1 MDKFLIDSL
10 GNLKDYRI
18 TEDLEYS
25 YLLDRASEK
34 LDISERLAYTAAF
47 AISVYSATAKR
58 TTKPFNPLLGETFEF
73 VRRADLG
80 WRSLTEQ
87 GIYHELEQS
96 KDSVGELKKSLDNK
110 VALLKQ
116 LITAKSSLSPL
127 NLSVGG
133 GVSNDLNMSG
143 NSSDR
148 NFIPLN
154 GPEGEDAGGD
164 QVERSMVPSLW
175 SEIEAS
181 EPVDELVNLER
192 KASMPAPRQR
202 MRSRTAGRQS
212 ARLTG
217 VSATNPLYNTT
228 SSIQITEKIKERNST
243 YFAEFEPY
251 FASNSNKM
259 VTPTDKISKQ
269 IVETNKLIKNNKR
282 LLSGATGELRNTLLA
297 EADRLSDQKIRLIRI
312 HRQLI
317 NKNGIGINQLNEEVV
332 SKLRKMPKRGSS
344 FYLTETKNSSDS
356 SSNGNGHK
364 TGKNSTNQNIEFSGW
379 LYKWTNYVKGYRK
392 RWFLIDSVGNLKYYR
407 NSSDVNGPS
416 RGSIKMEE
424 ASVRSDQHDG
434 LNMIITVPFS
444 QNLHLRAINDLD
456 RSKWL
461 KALENAK
468 HFAIKRVFSLEDDE
482 NETEKLLTN
491 EVEGF
496 LHFVVGH
503 LNAADAK
510 KCVARANS
518 VKILRD
524 GTLKLTDQLLSKYK
538 KECES
543 LCRLAHS
550 QNEKHQEL
558 QRQYE
563 ILARQHQ
570 QLEGEALRLSAR
582 VADESSKNTGGS
594 LSYMTALGGPT
605 PPLLKN
611 EAEEEED
618 QFQDAT
624 DTLPEEGKNNKFDF
638 FEENFEG
645 GDKGSEGNGGG
656 GGGGGGWSEKS
667 SSFCFDE
674 EEIEMVNKVGNV
686 VANNSSIITKNKL
699 NEVVGNSSLKSQNNN
714 LDLSK
719 CKIIL
724 PVNFNEPLSML
735 QRITEDLEYSYL
747 LDRASE
753 KLDISERLAYTA
765 AFAIS
770 VYSAT
775 AKRTTKPFNPLL
787 GETFEFDRRA
797 DLGWRSITEQVSHHP
812 PAAAMHTEGVN
823 WELSQEFMVASRF
836 RGKYMSVIPT
846 GYTQIKFKDGKANFI
861 FQKVTTT
868 VHNIIVG
875 RLWIDN
881 HGTMVREF
889 KDKSKLLII
898 GIEKF
903 YLIIKVVLK

>member
-1 MDKFLIDSL
+1 
-10 GNLKDYRI
+10 
-18 TEDLEYS
+18 
-25 YLLDRASEK
+25 
-34 LDISERLAYTAAF
+34 
-47 AISVYSATAKR
+47 
-58 TTKPFNPLLGETFEF
+58 
-73 VRRADLG
+73 
-80 WRSLTEQ
+80 
-87 GIYHELEQS
+87 
-96 KDSVGELKKSLDNK
+96 
-110 VALLKQ
+110 
-116 LITAKSSLSPL
+116 
-127 NLSVGG
+127 
-133 GVSNDLNMSG
+133 
-143 NSSDR
+143 
-148 NFIPLN
+148 
-154 GPEGEDAGGD
+154 
-164 QVERSMVPSLW
+164 
-175 SEIEAS
+175 
-181 EPVDELVNLER
+181 
-192 KASMPAPRQR
+192 
-202 MRSRTAGRQS
+202 
-212 ARLTG
+212 
-217 VSATNPLYNTT
+217 
-228 SSIQITEKIKERNST
+228 
-243 YFAEFEPY
+243 
-251 FASNSNKM
+251 
-259 VTPTDKISKQ
+259 
-269 IVETNKLIKNNKR
+269 
-282 LLSGATGELRNTLLA
+282 
-297 EADRLSDQKIRLIRI
+297 
-312 HRQLI
+312 
-317 NKNGIGINQLNEEVV
+317 
-332 SKLRKMPKRGSS
+332 MPKRGSS

-356 SSNGNGHK
+356 SSNGNGH
-364 TGKNSTNQNIEFSGW
+364 NSTSKNQNIEFSGW

-392 RWFLIDSVGNLKYYR
+392 RWFLIDSMGNLKYYR
-407 NSSDVNGPS
+407 FFCLKFFYKFFKRNSNDVNGPS

-444 QNLHLRAINDLD
+444 PNLHLRAINDLD

-468 HFAIKRVFSLEDDE
+468 HFAIKRVSSLEDDE
-482 NETEKLLTN
+482 NETEKFLSKTLELKEYPLGDFEGMNKELN
-491 EVEGF
+491 ELAAKFSNELEGF
-496 LHFVVGH
+496 LHFAVGH

-510 KCVARANS
+510 KCVAKANS

-524 GTLKLTDQLLSKYK
+524 GTLKLTDQLLTKYK

-611 EAEEEED
+611 QTEEEEED

-624 DTLPEEGKNNKFDF
+624 DTLPEEEKNKFDF

-645 GDKGSEGNGGG
+645 GGSEGNG

-674 EEIEMVNKVGNV
+674 EEIEMVNKGGNV
-686 VANNSSIITKNKL
+686 AVVNNSTKNKL

-724 PVNFNEPLSML
+724 PDQQNLTTYQENTQPIVVSNLPIPKRRSKIPPKPESYGLNLWSIMKNCIGKELTRIPLPAILVNFNEPLSML

-797 DLGWRSITEQVSHHP
+797 DLGWRSLTEQVSHHP

-875 RLWIDN
+875 KLWIDN
-881 HGTMVREF
+881 HGTMNIVNHVSGERANIKFHSYRIILDKKGNARFYIFGYWDSYLNIALINNQKNQQGKVLIETGEPKRIWTVKEPLGDSSMF
-889 KDKSKLLII
+889 NFTKLAIEMNEPDDQVAPTDSRFRPDQRLMENGDWDGANDRKNELEDKQRKARRKAEAEAERAIANNQQPPEYQACWFQKVQDTNTGSVIHTIRGNEYWECKEKKDWSRCPNI
-898 GIEKF
+898 
-903 YLIIKVVLK
+903 Y

>member
-1 MDKFLIDSL
+1 
-10 GNLKDYRI
+10 
-18 TEDLEYS
+18 
-25 YLLDRASEK
+25 
-34 LDISERLAYTAAF
+34 
-47 AISVYSATAKR
+47 
-58 TTKPFNPLLGETFEF
+58 
-73 VRRADLG
+73 
-80 WRSLTEQ
+80 
-87 GIYHELEQS
+87 
-96 KDSVGELKKSLDNK
+96 
-110 VALLKQ
+110 
-116 LITAKSSLSPL
+116 
-127 NLSVGG
+127 
-133 GVSNDLNMSG
+133 
-143 NSSDR
+143 
-148 NFIPLN
+148 
-154 GPEGEDAGGD
+154 
-164 QVERSMVPSLW
+164 
-175 SEIEAS
+175 
-181 EPVDELVNLER
+181 
-192 KASMPAPRQR
+192 
-202 MRSRTAGRQS
+202 
-212 ARLTG
+212 
-217 VSATNPLYNTT
+217 
-228 SSIQITEKIKERNST
+228 
-243 YFAEFEPY
+243 
-251 FASNSNKM
+251 
-259 VTPTDKISKQ
+259 
-269 IVETNKLIKNNKR
+269 
-282 LLSGATGELRNTLLA
+282 
-297 EADRLSDQKIRLIRI
+297 
-312 HRQLI
+312 
-317 NKNGIGINQLNEEVV
+317 
-332 SKLRKMPKRGSS
+332 MPKRGSS

-356 SSNGNGHK
+356 SSNGNGLK
-364 TGKNSTNQNIEFSGW
+364 SGKNSTNKIKNVEFSGW

-392 RWFLIDSVGNLKYYR
+392 RWFLIDSMGNLKYY
-407 NSSDVNGPS
+407 SDVNGPS

-434 LNMIITVPFS
+434 LNMVITVPFS
-444 QNLHLRAINDLD
+444 PNLHLRAINDLD

-468 HFAIKRVFSLEDDE
+468 HFAIKRVSSLEDDE
-482 NETEKLLTN
+482 NETEKLLSKTLELN
-491 EVEGF
+491 EYPLGDFEGMNKELNELAAKFSNELEGF
-496 LHFVVGH
+496 LHFAVGH

-510 KCVARANS
+510 TCVAKANS

-524 GTLKLTDQLLSKYK
+524 GTLKLTDQLLTKYK

-611 EAEEEED
+611 QTEEEDED

-624 DTLPEEGKNNKFDF
+624 DTLPEEKNKFDF
-638 FEENFEG
+638 FEENSERG
-645 GDKGSEGNGGG
+645 GSEGNGG

-674 EEIEMVNKVGNV
+674 EEIEMVNKGGNV
-686 VANNSSIITKNKL
+686 VANNSSITKNKL

-724 PVNFNEPLSML
+724 PDQQNSTIYQENTQPLIVSNLPILKRRSKIPPKPESYGLNLWSIMKNCIGKELTRIPLPASFFPLKFCSRVNFNEPLSML

-797 DLGWRSITEQVSHHP
+797 DLGWRSLTEQVSHHP

-875 RLWIDN
+875 KLWIDN
-881 HGTMVREF
+881 HGTMLSFNFGLILLRAIHRNHCHSIEVFHSNDIVNHVSGERANIKFHSYSYFSSDQPRKVEGIILDKKGNARF
-889 KDKSKLLII
+889 YIFGYWDSYLNIALINNQKNQQGKVLIETGEPKRIWTVKEPLRPKIQYFPKRAVFSLSVPKLVLYQQPPEYQACWFQKVQDTNTGSVIHTIRGNEYWVCKEKKDWSRCPNI
-898 GIEKF
+898 
-903 YLIIKVVLK
+903 Y

>member
-1 MDKFLIDSL
+1 MLNFL
-10 GNLKDYRI
+10 
-18 TEDLEYS
+18 
-25 YLLDRASEK
+25 
-34 LDISERLAYTAAF
+34 
-47 AISVYSATAKR
+47 
-58 TTKPFNPLLGETFEF
+58 
-73 VRRADLG
+73 
-80 WRSLTEQ
+80 
-87 GIYHELEQS
+87 
-96 KDSVGELKKSLDNK
+96 VGC
-110 VALLKQ
+110 
-116 LITAKSSLSPL
+116 I
-127 NLSVGG
+127 
-133 GVSNDLNMSG
+133 
-143 NSSDR
+143 
-148 NFIPLN
+148 N
-154 GPEGEDAGGD
+154 G
-164 QVERSMVPSLW
+164 
-175 SEIEAS
+175 
-181 EPVDELVNLER
+181 
-192 KASMPAPRQR
+192 
-202 MRSRTAGRQS
+202 
-212 ARLTG
+212 
-217 VSATNPLYNTT
+217 
-228 SSIQITEKIKERNST
+228 QIT
-243 YFAEFEPY
+243 
-251 FASNSNKM
+251 
-259 VTPTDKISKQ
+259 
-269 IVETNKLIKNNKR
+269 
-282 LLSGATGELRNTLLA
+282 
-297 EADRLSDQKIRLIRI
+297 
-312 HRQLI
+312 
-317 NKNGIGINQLNEEVV
+317 
-332 SKLRKMPKRGSS
+332 
-344 FYLTETKNSSDS
+344 
-356 SSNGNGHK
+356 
-364 TGKNSTNQNIEFSGW
+364 
-379 LYKWTNYVKGYRK
+379 
-392 RWFLIDSVGNLKYYR
+392 
-407 NSSDVNGPS
+407 DVNGPS

-424 ASVRSDQHDG
+424 ASV
-434 LNMIITVPFS
+434 ITVPFS
-444 QNLHLRAINDLD
+444 PNLHLRAINDLD

-468 HFAIKRVFSLEDDE
+468 HFAIKRVSSLEDDE
-482 NETEKLLTN
+482 NETEKLLSKTLELKEYPLGDFEGMNKELN
-491 EVEGF
+491 ELAAKFSNELEGF
-496 LHFVVGH
+496 LHFAVGH

-510 KCVARANS
+510 TCVAKANS

-524 GTLKLTDQLLSKYK
+524 GTLKLTDQLLTKYK

-582 VADESSKNTGGS
+582 VADEST
-594 LSYMTALGGPT
+594 YMTALGGPT

-611 EAEEEED
+611 QAEEEEED

-624 DTLPEEGKNNKFDF
+624 DTLPEEKNNKFDF
-638 FEENFEG
+638 FEENSERG
-645 GDKGSEGNGGG
+645 GSEGNEEIEMVNKGGNVVANNSSITKNKLNEVVAYMTALG
-656 GGGGGGWSEKS
+656 GPTPPLLKNQTEEEDEDQFQDATDTLPEEKNKFDFFEENSERGGSEGNGGGGGGWSEKS

-674 EEIEMVNKVGNV
+674 EEIEMINKGGT
-686 VANNSSIITKNKL
+686 VAVNNSSITKNKL

-724 PVNFNEPLSML
+724 PDQQNSTIYQENTQPIITFKNSSKTRIIWIESLVNFNEPLSML

-797 DLGWRSITEQVSHHP
+797 DLGWRSLTEQVSHHP

-875 RLWIDN
+875 KLWIDN
-881 HGTMVREF
+881 HGTMNIVNHVSGERANIKFHSYSYFSSDQPRKVEGIILDKKGNARFYIFGYWDSYLNIALINNQKNQQGKVLIETGEPKRIWTVKEPLGDSSMFNFTKLAIEMNEPDDQVAPTDSRFRPDQRLMENGDWDGANDRKNELEDKQRKVRRKAEAEAERAIANNQQPPEYQACWFQKVQDTNTGSVIHTIRDQQPPEYQACWFQKVQDTNTGSVIHTIREYQTVKSRF
-889 KDKSKLLII
+889 K
-898 GIEKF
+898 
-903 YLIIKVVLK
+903 YLQSNL